1 MSNNSDPVSPNKFG
15 FFRGLIA
22 LLTAL
27 GGGTG
32 IVALLVFVQSTS
44 QQVQTPEPNP
54 SNRTNPSVTE
64 SVSPPTLEPTPT
76 YSSNSSIEWGN
87 LEQYFDLKSINFK
100 EGFQQAASE
109 LSFVAKANGDF
120 SGDFVVYFYDAEGIK
135 ICPSILEIPR
145 NCSLLGFE
153 GSVNFSTKDSTDN
166 FAFWETNESDRIV
179 ILVPSNASVVELNFN
194 QSSF

>member
-1 MSNNSDPVSPNKFG
+1 MSNDSGSVSQNRFG

-44 QQVQTPEPNP
+44 QQVQTPELNP
-54 SNRTNPSVTE
+54 SNRTNSSVTE
-64 SVSPPTLEPTPT
+64 SVSPLTLEPTPT
-76 YSSNSSIEWGN
+76 YSSNSSIRWGN

-100 EGFQQAASE
+100 KGFQQAASE
-109 LSFVAKANGDF
+109 LSFVAKAKGDF
-120 SGDFVVYFYDAEGIK
+120 SGNFIVYFYDAEGIK
-135 ICPSILEIPR
+135 ICPSILEISR

-153 GSVNFSTKDSTDN
+153 GSVNFSTKNNTDN
-166 FAFWETNESDRIV
+166 FAFWNTNESDRIV
-179 ILVPSNASVVELNFN
+179 IPVPSNTSVVELNFS